1 MATDRELALPET
13 NDIIGYVDPLVGRV
27 ALRDVPGYFGFPL
40 IKAGQSVTHE
50 TIEKAQ
56 SLGRLFELVAATDN
70 V

>member
-1 MATDRELALPET
+1 MATDRELALPE
-13 NDIIGYVDPLVGRV
+13 NHDIIGYVDPLVGRV
-27 ALRDVPGYFGFPL
+27 ALREVPGYFGFPL
-40 IKAGQSVTHE
+40 IKAGQAVTPE